1 MSLLFEMEEDFAYGG
16 VRKESKLTVDEG
28 GFEIVSVISSP
39 ISSLVMNEGKV
50 SVKVSPS
57 ANCEHPA

>member
-1 MSLLFEMEEDFAYGG
+1 MLFEMEEDFAYGG

-39 ISSLVMNEGKV
+39 ISALVMNEGKF
-50 SVKVSPS
+50 SVKVLPS